1 MNLVC
6 IFLLIWAL
14 VKLNRLKDTKP
25 TFLLILC
32 FIFLVG
38 SISHFMF
45 ELMLELVSAISK
57 S

>member
-6 IFLLIWAL
+6 ILLLIWAL

-32 FIFLVG
+32 FIFLLG
-38 SISHFMF
+38 SLVHFMF
-45 ELMLELVSAISK
+45 ELMFELVSAISK